1 MSIAE
6 TILRG
11 LLAVYC
17 FVMAAGLAQTGIN
30 KNNTDPKLW
39 VFIILTAVIG
49 LLLALDVI
57 DDRAGQRKRDRK

>member
-30 KNNTDPKLW
+30 KNNTDLKLW